1 MRHTLLAGS
10 AILFALPSAS
20 ALAQQA
26 DSPAQVAQSD
36 SGSSDT
42 GDIIVTA
49 NRTESRLSK
58 TPIAMTAISQD
69 GLRDA
74 GIVDARSLGQAVPN
88 VRISTDR
95 DNARVAIRGV
105 TSTDTT
111 EKGDP
116 SAAFLLDG
124 IYIARSADILGSFYD
139 LERVEVL
146 RGPQGT
152 LYGRNTTAGVINVI
166 SARPK
171 AEFEASGDAY
181 FGNYGQRGATAML
194 NVPVGETLGIRGA
207 VNYDR
212 MNNVIRL
219 ANTSGGTLLPARDT
233 FSTRLSFGGTLAE
246 DFRFVVRGDYSN
258 ANGSMLNV
266 LPLANAFGTSTKGV
280 DQPYAEGLSNEQRL
294 TFPFPL
300 AGPDQ
305 RDYRFGG
312 IMGEFSY
319 DFGPVELTYLGSYR
333 ETHRDDRR
341 NYIVGSFAS
350 NPAVYRGRFNQ
361 QSHELRAAFGQG
373 SPLHGQ
379 VGLYYFRERSN
390 LSLILGNPE
399 ASSGGRVGAVGFG
412 FVQGPTQSTSKGV
425 FGTVTY
431 DVTPELHVTGGIRYT
446 RDEKSRNGLT
456 VADYPTLAASPCGAL
471 RCTLN
476 TNIAAAD
483 WSKTTWK
490 VGVDYD
496 TPLGLVFASVSTGY
510 KAGGFNDGCLA
521 GTAGGTGCILTP
533 STLYYDPENLTAYEV
548 GAKLKLAEGLR
559 LNGSVF
565 HYDYSG
571 LQISQVVV
579 TPVPGNRT
587 SNAAK
592 AKVDG
597 VELEAVASPYDGGQ
611 FTVGVNYLNARFATF
626 IPDVTFPT
634 VANPLSFAG
643 KHLDHAPKWTA
654 NLGYT
659 HTFALDNEAEVEFG
673 VRSLINSSYYITNL
687 GTLSQFRQP
696 SFTKT
701 DVTLTYNAPEKRYY
715 VQGFVKNIENELTI
729 SQAQGGRLANV
740 QFEQPRT
747 YGVRAGF
754 KF

>member
-1 MRHTLLAGS
+1 MKSTLLACT
-10 AILFALPSAS
+10 AIMFALSSVP
-20 ALAQQA
+20 ALAQDASSQDDAGKAA
-26 DSPAQVAQSD
+26 DSS
-36 SGSSDT
+36 
-42 GDIIVTA
+42 DIIVTA

-58 TPIAMTAISQD
+58 TPLAMTAISQD

-74 GIVDARSLGQAVPN
+74 GIVDARSLGQIVPN
-88 VRISTDR
+88 LQISTDR

-105 TSTDTT
+105 TSADTT

-124 IYIARSADILGSFYD
+124 VYIARSSDILGSFFD
-139 LERVEVL
+139 LERIEVL

-181 FGNYGQRGATAML
+181 FGNYGQRGAIAML
-194 NVPVGETLGIRGA
+194 NVPVGASLGLRAA
-207 VNYDR
+207 VNYER
-212 MNNVIRL
+212 MDNVIKL
-219 ANTSGGTLLPARDT
+219 ANTSGGTLSPARDI
-233 FSTRLSFGGTLAE
+233 FSGRLSFGGTLG
-246 DFRFVVRGDYSN
+246 DRFKFVMRGDYSN

-266 LPLANAFGTSTKGV
+266 LPLSNAYNTAVAKGV
-280 DQPYAEGLSNEQRL
+280 DQPHIGRSTKDYL
-294 TFPFPL
+294 TYPFAL

-305 RDYRFGG
+305 RDYKFGG

-319 DFGPVELTYLGSYR
+319 DFGLFELTYLGSYR

-341 NYIVGSFAS
+341 NYIVGSFTS

-361 QSHELRAAFGQG
+361 WSHELRAAFGQG
-373 SPLHGQ
+373 NPLHGQ
-379 VGLYYFRERSN
+379 FGLYYFREKSDI
-390 LSLILGNPE
+390 SLILGPPE
-399 ASSGGRVGAVGFG
+399 ANGPGGPNAIGFG
-412 FVQGPTQSTSKGV
+412 FIQGPTQSTSKGV
-425 FGTVTY
+425 FGTLTY
-431 DVTPELHVTGGIRYT
+431 DVTPELHLTGGVRHT
-446 RDEKSRNGLT
+446 KDEKSRDGLT
-456 VADYPTLAASPCGAL
+456 VTRYPTAAVSPCNAL
-471 RCTLN
+471 QCTLN
-476 TNIAAAD
+476 TNIAAND

-490 VGVDYD
+490 IGVDYD
-496 TPLGLVFASVSTGY
+496 SPIALIFANVSTGY
-510 KAGGFNDGCLA
+510 KAGGFNDGCL
-521 GTAGGTGCILTP
+521 TTSGGVGCILTP
-533 STLYYDPENLTAYEV
+533 ETLFYQPENLTAYEAGV
-548 GAKLKLAEGLR
+548 KLRLSNAIR
-559 LNGSVF
+559 LNGAVF

-571 LQISQVVV
+571 LQLNQVVT

-597 VELEAVASPYDGGQ
+597 IELEANITPYVGGA
-611 FTVGVNYLNARFATF
+611 FSVGVNYLDARFADF
-626 IPDVTFPT
+626 IPDVTFPNST
-634 VANPLSFAG
+634 NPLSFAG
-643 KHLDHAPKWTA
+643 KQLDHAPKWTA

-659 HTFALDNEAEVEFG
+659 HTIALANDAEIELG
-673 VRSLINSSYYITNL
+673 VRSLLSSSYAITNL
-687 GTLSQFRQP
+687 GTLSQFKQP
-696 SFTKT
+696 GFSKT
-701 DVTLTYNAPEKRYY
+701 DLNITYNAPEKRYY
-715 VQGFVKNIENELTI
+715 VQLFLKNLENELTV

>member
-1 MRHTLLAGS
+1 M
-10 AILFALPSAS
+10 
-20 ALAQQA
+20 
-26 DSPAQVAQSD
+26 
-36 SGSSDT
+36 

-58 TPIAMTAISQD
+58 TPVAMTAISQD

-74 GIVDARSLGQAVPN
+74 GIVDARSLGQVVPN
-88 VRISTDR
+88 LQISTDR

-105 TSTDTT
+105 TSADTT

-124 IYIARSADILGSFYD
+124 VYIARSSDILGSFYD
-139 LERVEVL
+139 LERIEVL

-181 FGNYGQRGATAML
+181 FGNYGQRGATAMI
-194 NVPVGETLGIRGA
+194 NIPVGDSLGLRAA
-207 VNYDR
+207 VNYER
-212 MNNVIRL
+212 MDNVIKL
-219 ANTSGGTLLPARDT
+219 ADTSGGTLLPARDI
-233 FSTRLSFGGTLAE
+233 FSGRLSFGGTLG
-246 DFRFVVRGDYSN
+246 DRFKFVVRGDYSN

-266 LPLANAFGTSTKGV
+266 LPLANAYNTAVAKGVNQPHIRRSTK
-280 DQPYAEGLSNEQRL
+280 DYL
-294 TFPFPL
+294 TYPFAL

-305 RDYRFGG
+305 RDYKFGG

-319 DFGPVELTYLGSYR
+319 DFGLFELTYLGSYR
-333 ETHRDDRR
+333 ETHRDDLR
-341 NYIVGSFAS
+341 NYIVGSFTS

-361 QSHELRAAFGQG
+361 RSHELRAAFGQG
-373 SPLHGQ
+373 NPLHGQ
-379 VGLYYFRERSN
+379 VGLYYFREKSD
-390 LSLILGNPE
+390 LSLILGPPE
-399 ASSGGRVGAVGFG
+399 ANGPGGANAIGFG

-425 FGTVTY
+425 FGTLTY
-431 DVTPELHVTGGIRYT
+431 DVTPELHLTGGVRHT
-446 RDEKSRNGLT
+446 KDEKSRNGLT
-456 VADYPTLAASPCGAL
+456 VTRYPSVALSPCAAL
-471 RCTLN
+471 QCTLN
-476 TNIAAAD
+476 TNIAANN

-496 TPLGLVFASVSTGY
+496 SPIGLIFASISTGY
-510 KAGGFNDGCLA
+510 KSGGFNDGCLI
-521 GTAGGTGCILTP
+521 TSGGVGCILTP
-533 STLYYDPENLTAYEV
+533 ETLYYQPENLTAYEAGV
-548 GAKLKLAEGLR
+548 KLKLGDAVR

-571 LQISQVVV
+571 LQLSQVV
-579 TPVPGNRT
+579 TAPVPGNRT

-597 VELEAVASPYDGGQ
+597 VELEANITPYVGGM
-611 FTVGVNYLNARFATF
+611 FSVGLNYLNARFADF
-626 IPDVTFPT
+626 IPDVTFPNT
-634 VANPLSFAG
+634 ATPLSFAG
-643 KHLDHAPKWTA
+643 KQLDHAPKWTA

-659 HTFALDNEAEVEFG
+659 HTVMLGNDAEIEFG
-673 VRSLINSSYYITNL
+673 VRSLISSSYVITNL
-687 GTLSQFRQP
+687 GTLSQFKQP
-696 SFTKT
+696 GYSKT
-701 DVTLTYNAPEKRYY
+701 DLNITYNAPEKRYY
-715 VQGFVKNIENELTI
+715 VQLFLKNLENKLSV

>member
-1 MRHTLLAGS
+1 MRSTLLACTAIAFAFASS
-10 AILFALPSAS
+10 AAFAQEA
-20 ALAQQA
+20 ATDA
-26 DSPAQVAQSD
+26 DTSAQSD
-36 SGSSDT
+36 DS

-88 VRISTDR
+88 LQISTDR

-105 TSTDTT
+105 TSADTT

-124 IYIARSADILGSFYD
+124 VYIARSADILGSFYD
-139 LERVEVL
+139 LERIEVL

-181 FGNYGQRGATAML
+181 FGNYGQRGATAMV
-194 NVPVGETLGIRGA
+194 NMPLGGDLGLRAA
-207 VNYDR
+207 VNYER
-212 MNNVIRL
+212 MDNVIKL
-219 ANTSGGTLLPARDT
+219 ADTSGGKLLPARDN
-233 FSTRLSFGGTLAE
+233 FSARLSFGGTLGDA
-246 DFRFVVRGDYSN
+246 FKFVIRGDYSN

-266 LPLANAFGTSTKGV
+266 LPLTNAFDTSVAKGV
-280 DQPYAEGLSNEQRL
+280 DQPYKDNLSNDQRL
-294 TFPFPL
+294 TFPWAL

-305 RDYRFGG
+305 RDYKFGG

-319 DFGPVELTYLGSYR
+319 DLGFAELTYLGSYR
-333 ETHRDDRR
+333 ETHRDDTR

-361 QSHELRAAFGQG
+361 WSHELRAAFGQG
-373 SPLHGQ
+373 NPLHGQ
-379 VGLYYFRERSN
+379 VGLYYFREKSD
-390 LSLILGNPE
+390 LSLILGPPE
-399 ASSGGRVGAVGFG
+399 ANGPGGPNAIGFG
-412 FVQGPTQSTSKGV
+412 FLQGPTKSTSKGA
-425 FGTVTY
+425 FGTLTY
-431 DVTPELHVTGGIRYT
+431 DITPELHLTGGVRYT
-446 RDEKSRNGLT
+446 KDEKSRNGLT
-456 VADYPTLAASPCGAL
+456 VTRYPSTAVSPCGAL
-471 RCTLN
+471 QCTLN
-476 TNIAAAD
+476 TNIAANE

-496 TPLGLVFASVSTGY
+496 SSLGLIFASVSTGY
-510 KAGGFNDGCLA
+510 KAGGFNDGCL
-521 GTAGGTGCILTP
+521 TTSGGVGCILTP
-533 STLYYDPENLTAYEV
+533 STLYYQPENLTAYEA
-548 GAKLKLAEGLR
+548 GAKLRLAEGVR
-559 LNGSVF
+559 LNLSVF

-571 LQISQVVV
+571 LQLSQVV
-579 TPVPGNRT
+579 TSPVPGNRT

-597 VELEAVASPYDGGQ
+597 IEVETNITPYEGGQ
-611 FTVGVNYLNARFATF
+611 FSVGLNYLDARFAEF
-626 IPDVTFPT
+626 IPDVTFPNT
-634 VANPLSFAG
+634 TSPLSFEG
-643 KHLDHAPKWTA
+643 KQLDHAPSWTA

-659 HTFALDNEAEVEFG
+659 HTFKLGNDADVEFG
-673 VRSLINSSYYITNL
+673 VRSLISSSYVITNL
-687 GTLSQFRQP
+687 GTLSQFKQP
-696 SFTKT
+696 SYTKT
-701 DVTLTYNAPEKRYY
+701 DLTLTYDAPEKRYY
-715 VQGFVKNIENELTI
+715 VQAFLKNLENELTV

-747 YGVRAGF
+747 YGVRLGF